1 MFMASGQNA
10 QVVHIDV
17 RTETVDGI
25 AEHVLGTRGREGLLA
40 LGGLGPQVIWAA
52 GDVVVDVGGML
63 FWAAHSSHRRGLAAS
78 STWNILLTRPT
89 LRGISSSC
97 LYSKSRLL

>member
-1 MFMASGQNA
+1 MFLASGQNA

-40 LGGLGPQVIWAA
+40 LGGL
-52 GDVVVDVGGML
+52 D
-63 FWAAHSSHRRGLAAS
+63 HR
-78 STWNILLTRPT
+78 
-89 LRGISSSC
+89 
-97 LYSKSRLL
+97 

>member
-1 MFMASGQNA
+1 MYGRWWPPEQSDSTMHWHLHYPAGSSYRGAGPALFLASGQNA

-25 AEHVLGTRGREGLLA
+25 AEHVPGTRGREGFLA

-52 GDVVVDVGGML
+52 GDVVVDVGVDVVLGSPL
-63 FWAAHSSHRRGLAAS
+63 Q
-78 STWNILLTRPT
+78 P
-89 LRGISSSC
+89 
-97 LYSKSRLL
+97 